1 MKKNVS
7 VMQSMRLPFL
17 VLSPVCVLLA
27 VAIASYQQVYF
38 SMTHVFISLIGALAA
53 HIAVNTI
60 NEYQDFISGLDFKTK
75 QTPFSGG
82 SGLLPENPSL
92 AKKVLTTG
100 IISVLLTSSIGCYFV
115 YFYGWAIMPLGLLGL
130 IIVITYTQWLNRSA
144 LLCLIAPGLGF
155 GSLIIG
161 GTYFC
166 ITGSFNNSMW
176 VITLIPFLLINNL
189 LLLNQYPDI
198 EADKSIGRNHFPIKY
213 GVKASTTVYILSS
226 VSAQLLL
233 VYLVIATQLP
243 IYALLA
249 ILPMLLGY
257 VCIAG
262 MVKLGSN
269 IASEPKF
276 LAMNVACSVLTP
288 LVLAIA
294 LFI

>member
-166 ITGSFNNSMW
+166 ITGSF
-176 VITLIPFLLINNL
+176 IT
-189 LLLNQYPDI
+189 
-198 EADKSIGRNHFPIKY
+198 
-213 GVKASTTVYILSS
+213 
-226 VSAQLLL
+226 
-233 VYLVIATQLP
+233 
-243 IYALLA
+243 
-249 ILPMLLGY
+249 
-257 VCIAG
+257 VCG
-262 MVKLGSN
+262 
-269 IASEPKF
+269 
-276 LAMNVACSVLTP
+276 
-288 LVLAIA
+288 
-294 LFI
+294 